1 MLRRPPRSTRTDTLF
16 PYTTLF
22 RSMLKFATIS
32 LLTLAIATPAFAE
45 TADSERGDEIVV
57 TASGIEQS
65 RDEVGQAITIIDTDT
80 IERRQTVDIV
90 DLLRSEEH
98 TSELQSLMRISYAVF
113 CLKKKKT
120 KTTT

>member
-1 MLRRPPRSTRTDTLF
+1 MRISDWSSDACSSDLL
-16 PYTTLF
+16 
-22 RSMLKFATIS
+22 SMLKFATIS

-65 RDEVGQAITIIDTDT
+65 RDEVGQAITIIDTAT

-90 DLLRSEEH
+90 DLLATTPGVRSNRSGS
-98 TSELQSLMRISYAVF
+98 TGSAARVP
-113 CLKKKKT
+113 
-120 KTTT
+120 